1 MTKRLRKSEK
11 LDLILSELSQ
21 VRADIAKLLQREAKR
36 ADQIAK
42 SQARTLR
49 AKPAKKAP
57 AKGRATAKGG
67 AKPVLVEVPP
77 AEQPQAAS
85 RSA

>member
-1 MTKRLRKSEK
+1 MAKRLRKSEK

-21 VRADIAKLLQREAKR
+21 MRADIAELLKRQSKR

-42 SQARTLR
+42 SQPRTLR
-49 AKPAKKAP
+49 AKPAKKAS
-57 AKGRATAKGG
+57 AKGRASAKGG